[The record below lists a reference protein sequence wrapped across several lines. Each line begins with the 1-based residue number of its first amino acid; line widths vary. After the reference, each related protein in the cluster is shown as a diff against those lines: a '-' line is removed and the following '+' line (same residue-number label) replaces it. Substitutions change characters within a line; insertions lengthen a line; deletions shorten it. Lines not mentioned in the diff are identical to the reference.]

1 MNQITKNFSKLEINR
16 LAFSLEKLR
25 KHDSSAYLK
34 MADSIT
40 HHSQLVPVIAIPD
53 GNQQWILI
61 DGYLRA
67 RALQKLGM
75 DICDCEIWECDMV
88 TALLL
93 LLTRGCEKHLESI
106 EEANILDVL
115 HHELGISQS
124 EIARKI
130 ARDVSWVNRRL
141 SLLKDLPVAARAFH
155 YQGRISTWIITRV
168 IQPLARAKEEHA
180 NQLVIYLSKNKQT
193 TRDILKF
200 YEHYESSNQEVRNR
214 MVNNPL
220 LFFESIKNK
229 DKEQAAK
236 ILNMGPEGKWKKNL
250 DIITNITHG
259 LKKLITTV
267 FYSNQDEND
276 KNNLQNSFKETQR
289 QFLEF
294 ELLVEKHIHAITTD
308 SSNNIRD
315 ARGR

>member
-1 MNQITKNFSKLEINR
+1 M
-16 LAFSLEKLR
+16 
-25 KHDSSAYLK
+25 
-34 MADSIT
+34 
-40 HHSQLVPVIAIPD
+40 
-53 GNQQWILI
+53 
-61 DGYLRA
+61 
-67 RALQKLGM
+67 
-75 DICDCEIWECDMV
+75 
-88 TALLL
+88 
-93 LLTRGCEKHLESI
+93 
-106 EEANILDVL
+106 
-115 HHELGISQS
+115 
-124 EIARKI
+124 
-130 ARDVSWVNRRL
+130 
-141 SLLKDLPVAARAFH
+141 
-155 YQGRISTWIITRV
+155 
-168 IQPLARAKEEHA
+168 ARAKEEHA